1 MKKKLETIIQNNIQ
15 FYRKKLGLS
24 QEKLAEKA
32 GLSKIY
38 LAEMESHK
46 RKPSIPMME
55 KLASALLIEPYYLMV
70 DNPDTFLTVKD
81 NQNLILDMIC
91 ESVQKL
97 KK

>member
-55 KLASALLIEPYYLMV
+55 KLASALLIEPYYLMI
-70 DNPDTFLTVKD
+70 DNPETFLTVKD
-81 NQNLILDMIC
+81 SQNLILDMIC